1 MKIIMC
7 QPTNF
12 NINYQIN
19 PWMKL
24 NSINLKK
31 AKKQWQD
38 LVNIYK
44 KLKLEVSTIPQE
56 ILFPDMVF
64 TADSFISYNG
74 KALISNFRFS
84 QRKAEPNF
92 FIPLLKLLN
101 LEIINLP
108 QNYCFEGG
116 DFRFFDKKLFLGT
129 NFRTDKKSIPLI
141 KSIYNVPIIPL
152 ELINPYFYHLDT
164 CLFILNPENIFYVK
178 KAFSLKSRK
187 VLMQYF
193 PNLHEVNQQDA
204 YNFAANSVVI
214 GKNIVSNIGLDNFK
228 NQIQALGYSFWET
241 DMSEFI
247 KSGGSVHCL
256 TNLFD

>member
-1 MKIIMC
+1 MC

-24 NSINLKK
+24 NSVNLLK
-31 AKKQWQD
+31 AQKQWLA
-38 LVNIYK
+38 LVNIYQ
-44 KLKLEVSTIPQE
+44 KLKLEISTIHQDHS
-56 ILFPDMVF
+56 FPDMVF
-64 TADSFISYNG
+64 TTDSFISYRG

-84 QRKAEPNF
+84 QRQPEPNF

-101 LEIINLP
+101 MEIVNLP
-108 QNYCFEGG
+108 QNYHFEGG
-116 DFRFFDKKLFLGT
+116 DFRFFNKKLFLGT

-141 KSIYNVPIIPL
+141 KSVYNVPIIPL

-164 CLFILNPENIFYVK
+164 CLFILNPNNVFYIK

-187 VLMQYF
+187 VLNQHF
-193 PNLHEVNQQDA
+193 PNLHEINQQDA
-204 YNFAANSVVI
+204 DNFAANSVVI
-214 GKNIVSNIGLDNFK
+214 GKNVISNIGLGNFK
-228 NQIQALGYSFWET
+228 NKIQDLGYTFWET